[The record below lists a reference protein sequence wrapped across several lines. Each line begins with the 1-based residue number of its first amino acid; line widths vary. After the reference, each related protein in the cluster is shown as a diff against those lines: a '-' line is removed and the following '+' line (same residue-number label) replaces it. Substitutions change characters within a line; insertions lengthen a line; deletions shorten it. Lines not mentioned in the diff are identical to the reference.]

1 MNTSYRSKVMTELRT
16 ALIVFP
22 LVSVIQT
29 QLNEIRSL
37 YTGISAGAVNYGE
50 LTDTVKN
57 KNISVYIYDSSESS
71 IECAALRLN

>member
-1 MNTSYRSKVMTELRT
+1 MTELRT
-16 ALIVFP
+16 ALRIVCP

-37 YTGISAGAVNYGE
+37 YTGISAAAINDCD

-57 KNISVYIYDSSESS
+57 KNISLYIT
-71 IECAALRLN
+71 ARLNLP